1 MSESNHQCNYCNRR
15 FKHRDLHTQ
24 HQAACVLLHQ
34 DRQTFERSVDAHET
48 EDALPSAQELFK
60 LVQRLIVQNTRLE
73 SRVAKLE
80 STVLRHRKKMLL
92 EWLNQSSNS
101 LPVHTLWEWSSL
113 LPISNEIVEHAC
125 KQGLTEGIKLYIKNL
140 IAFSKESN
148 VTMPICSFV
157 QKRGQLY
164 SYDLDEQ
171 AGLELY
177 WSPVG
182 QERFSRW
189 IDTLSSNF
197 LKAFIGWQRLRNW
210 TVSEDTKQ
218 ENVENMRNIND
229 VVHEQRRK
237 TELKKW
243 LCEVLEQPAIYE
255 VV

>member
-1 MSESNHQCNYCNRR
+1 MSESSHQCDYCNRR

-24 HQAACVLLHQ
+24 HQTTCALLHQ
-34 DRQTFERSVDAHET
+34 DRQAFERSVDAHET

-60 LVQRLIVQNTRLE
+60 LVQRLILQNTKLE
-73 SRVAKLE
+73 TRIAKLE
-80 STVLRHRKKMLL
+80 STVHRHRKKMLL
-92 EWLNQSSNS
+92 EWLNQSSNTAPAYTFS
-101 LPVHTLWEWSSL
+101 EWSSL
-113 LPISNEIVEHAC
+113 KPISNEIVEHAC
-125 KQGLTEGIKLYIKNL
+125 KHGLTEGIKLYVKNL

-148 VTMPICSFV
+148 VVLPICSFV

-164 SYDLDEQ
+164 SYDLDEPS
-171 AGLELY
+171 GLELY
-177 WSPVG
+177 WSPVS

-189 IDTLSSNF
+189 VDTLSCNF
-197 LKAFIGWQRLRNW
+197 LKAFIGWQRLRDW